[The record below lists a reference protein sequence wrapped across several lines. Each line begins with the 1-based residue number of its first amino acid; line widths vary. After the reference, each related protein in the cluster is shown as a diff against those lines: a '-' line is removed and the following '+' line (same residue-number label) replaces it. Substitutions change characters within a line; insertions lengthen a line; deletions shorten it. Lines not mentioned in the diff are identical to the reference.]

1 MRILRTHNINI
12 IVLFY
17 ARSNHKT
24 NTRDPAIYLIPT
36 PISQDVSVAITRC
49 ECCIISFYIFFY
61 EGDGSTN
68 VFSASDPIIR

>member
-36 PISQDVSVAITRC
+36 PISQDVSVASSPFT
-49 ECCIISFYIFFY
+49 FFY